1 MREGRSLAPLC
12 RKSPGAPSTRVTCCV
27 SELEWQVRIEPR
39 RLASEAKRGYTATQG
54 ILDALMPRVFQQGPR
69 GTSSLSGVSLVDVGG
84 WGGGSVSRGGGTA
97 GPVPPTPTPCTL
109 AHKGRCTRSTP
120 ASRVCP
126 THRPVKDRCRGPPPS
141 WPGPI
146 WQALPEAPV
155 SSLGPLWAVSDRE
168 LGPVRHTSTQTEETG
183 SRGCG
188 ICYH

>member
-1 MREGRSLAPLC
+1 
-12 RKSPGAPSTRVTCCV
+12 
-27 SELEWQVRIEPR
+27 
-39 RLASEAKRGYTATQG
+39 
-54 ILDALMPRVFQQGPR
+54 MPRVFQQGPC

-84 WGGGSVSRGGGTA
+84 WGGGSVSGGGGTA
-97 GPVPPTPTPCTL
+97 GPVPPTPTPCIL

-126 THRPVKDRCRGPPPS
+126 THRPVKDRCRAPPPS

-168 LGPVRHTSTQTEETG
+168 LGPVRHTSTQTDETG
-183 SRGCG
+183 SRSCG
-188 ICYH
+188 ICYHESYLLSVIRYVLFKKDFTGDAEAAHKSLVSSFSSYL